1 MEPPI
6 PAAEPE
12 PTAVRV
18 ARDGGTLRI
27 TLSRPAKLNALRPAD
42 IHALRAAMDL
52 PAGVRAVVFAGA
64 GGRAFC
70 AGMHVDTFA
79 ELTPESA
86 RAFIAELRDMLA
98 AVRTAPVPTVCAVD
112 GYCLGV
118 GFELALACDLRV
130 ATTRSAFG
138 LPEIKVGIPS
148 VADAALLSE
157 YVGLSLAK
165 EMILTGDVY
174 PVGRFSASGLC
185 NTVVPPDRLA
195 AAVARRPHQTPPRHR
210 NWKGVPPGHSVTRGA
225 TGSGRDAAGLGVVR
239 AQHRLQARHQLDRA
253 TGLTGAA
260 GADRTETEPPAAQ
273 KRERDI
279 TAPAP

>member
-1 MEPPI
+1 LVCPTNDNEGITDAEGSSMEPPT
-6 PAAEPE
+6 PGAEPE
-12 PTAVRV
+12 PTTVRV
-18 ARDGGTLRI
+18 TRDGGTLWI

-70 AGMHVDTFA
+70 AGMHVDTFDG
-79 ELTPESA
+79 LTPESA
-86 RAFIAELRDMLA
+86 RAFIAGLRDMLA
-98 AVRTAPVPTVCAVD
+98 AVRTAPVVTVCAVD

-130 ATTRSAFG
+130 ATTRSSFG

-165 EMILTGDVY
+165 EMILTGAVY
-174 PVGRFSASGLC
+174 PVDRFTASGLC
-185 NTVVPPDRLA
+185 NAVVPPDRLA
-195 AAVARRPHQTPPRHR
+195 AAVDELLD
-210 NWKGVPPGHSVTRGA
+210 KVTAHTA
-225 TGSGRDAAGLGVVR
+225 T
-239 AQHRLQARHQLDRA
+239 A
-253 TGLTGAA
+253 T
-260 GADRTETEPPAAQ
+260 AAQ
-273 KRERDI
+273 KRLFEVWRNTGLTTGAEVSVHEFASVFAAEETAERLRDYRK
-279 TAPAP
+279 TL